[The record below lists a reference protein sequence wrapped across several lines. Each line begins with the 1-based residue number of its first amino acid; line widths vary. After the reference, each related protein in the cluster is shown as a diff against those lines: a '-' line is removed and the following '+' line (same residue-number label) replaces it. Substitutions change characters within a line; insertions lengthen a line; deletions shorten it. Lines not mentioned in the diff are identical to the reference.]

1 MHAGTPIYVY
11 ATNAITWTRALC
23 VTQVRSVG
31 GASSAEAQVGLDMH
45 IEVSH
50 ARCAAAYAPSPICMH
65 STDRSIGAPSFIC
78 TLSNLHPLQFAC
90 IQLIGRSVCTFVCA
104 SYSFFYRR
112 RLRLKEAC
120 RRLSVW
126 HSVHETIDQRL
137 T

>member
-50 ARCAAAYAPSPICMH
+50 AQYAAAYAPSPICMH
-65 STDRSIGAPSFIC
+65 STDRAIC
-78 TLSNLHPLQFAC
+78 VH
-90 IQLIGRSVCTFVCA
+90 
-104 SYSFFYRR
+104 
-112 RLRLKEAC
+112 LRLCFLLLLLQAA
-120 RRLSVW
+120 V
-126 HSVHETIDQRL
+126 ETQRGL
-137 T
+137 PEVVGVALGT